1 MSNKNELNE
10 LSKKLKT
17 ISKKGLTKDL
27 IDQFSIINGA
37 IFIIFIFVQEYFRNI
52 ICYLYRL

>member
-10 LSKKLKT
+10 LSKKLKA

>member
-10 LSKKLKT
+10 LSKKLKA

-52 ICYLYRL
+52 ICYFYRL